1 MKNTNSNRTTT
12 TATTNAKRTTRITIR
27 FYAPECCAP
36 RTFGQEMRELA
47 PAFGIMV
54 LLMGTLVGSAFA
66 FAAIINALS

>member
-1 MKNTNSNRTTT
+1 MKNTNSNRTN
-12 TATTNAKRTTRITIR
+12 NAKRTTRITIR

>member
-1 MKNTNSNRTTT
+1 
-12 TATTNAKRTTRITIR
+12 
-27 FYAPECCAP
+27 
-36 RTFGQEMRELA
+36 MRELA

>member
-1 MKNTNSNRTTT
+1 MKNTNSNR
-12 TATTNAKRTTRITIR
+12 TTNAKRTTRITIR

-47 PAFGIMV
+47 PAFAIMV
-54 LLMGTLVGSAFA
+54 LIMGTLVGSAFA

>member
-1 MKNTNSNRTTT
+1 MKNTNSNR
-12 TATTNAKRTTRITIR
+12 TTNAKRTTRITIR